1 MMKKCAGWNAVAA
14 LLAPMS
20 AAQDGRETKSVISNS
35 SKAMG
40 VDGLNSVTFY
50 GAGAN
55 FTLGQN
61 NNSNAPWPRANAND
75 YVRTIDFM
83 QPASRATWVTYA
95 APVTGGPAVQ
105 GNGQQNI
112 TPANA
117 GWAQQL
123 EIWITPWGV
132 LQGGAADNATVRAQ
146 TIGVRRFNVVTF
158 N

>member
-1 MMKKCAGWNAVAA
+1 MLTMLKKPVGVVALVA
-14 LLAPMS
+14 LIATTA
-20 AAQDGRETKSVISNS
+20 AAQDVRTIISNS

-61 NNSNAPWPRANAND
+61 NNSNAPWPRTNAND

-105 GNGQQNI
+105 ANAQQNI
-112 TPANA
+112 TPANMA
-117 GWAQQL
+117 WAQQL
-123 EIWITPWGV
+123 EIWIRP
-132 LQGGAADNATVRAQ
+132 
-146 TIGVRRFNVVTF
+146 
-158 N
+158 